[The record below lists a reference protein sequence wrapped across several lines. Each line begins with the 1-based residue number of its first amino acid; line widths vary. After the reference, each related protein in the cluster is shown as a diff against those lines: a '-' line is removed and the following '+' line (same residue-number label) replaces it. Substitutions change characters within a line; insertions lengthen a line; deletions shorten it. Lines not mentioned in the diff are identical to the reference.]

1 MNNDFEVIIDVQ
13 SRGAQAT
20 IKQIERAEAALD
32 ELNRTGQIT
41 TRVNQSLTRSLADQK
56 QALSENASSWSRL
69 TKARKE
75 ANAAS
80 SALTNQRTTARET
93 QNLTSLEAAERRVTE
108 ARRERKNATAQLKRA
123 EASGDD
129 QRILSALQRQTKAV
143 QDLATSEKTLDS
155 ERSKSTQQ
163 QAKAIAQQDRVY
175 NDYLEKQFSYDKK
188 QADAKVRLQERQSD
202 EMAAGWARLDSI
214 QKKRSTDETA
224 ELRRMD
230 DVWAASQQKRAR
242 DAQATHQS
250 ITRTLTSYE
259 QAQDRI
265 VRKQD
270 KAAILGSTAAKS
282 ASRKQAAA
290 DWDAEF
296 ASLEKVIKQ
305 QNSYLDNAI
314 SIRYANYDVASTM
327 LTLAGA
333 IAAVGTGAVVAF
345 SKVETAL
352 AQVQRTT
359 GLAGDDFD
367 TLSDQLVSLGDN
379 IGVSFEDIAS
389 MATKAGELGV
399 ASDQIESFTE
409 VVSKFAATAD
419 DMNASDAAT
428 ALARIGNLT
437 GTTDWEALAS
447 AIASVAVE
455 GASSY
460 SEITKTAQEIAQ
472 AGAASNL
479 AADEIVGLAS
489 AFASLGVPPERARS
503 VIQDLIS
510 VMNKGLAGQN
520 ESIATTARLF
530 GTTAD
535 EVARLWKEDPAKF
548 IQTMAAS
555 LSSLE
560 PEQITT
566 ALSDIG
572 LEGKRAQPVFAA
584 LAKDFRNS
592 ADGASVLNRALANSK
607 TGFQEAT
614 EVNRQFAIIAGTLG
628 AQWQEFLNTIL
639 TTAAA
644 IGAQFAPAIGSLLGG
659 LQEMLIAVRD
669 FVGSDFG
676 GSVVRLVGGV
686 IALVGAWAA
695 LRGII
700 ALASAS
706 TLGLYSASRWLTGGG
721 LTAAIGGLGKAFLG
735 LKASQDLATVSTSR
749 FTLALKAFGKATV
762 ILAIIQ
768 MLTDLGG
775 TIEWVGQRLVD
786 WADFLNTITGGTTG
800 LFKGAKDWA
809 QGIVGWGK
817 SMQGTT
823 EDTKGLTSASKDLAS
838 QELYGYFDGL
848 ADSANDAGGE
858 IANTTEQVRTLSDYA
873 NDLASVWS
881 RAFEIRFS
889 SQSTLDS
896 ITSSFNSMRDA
907 ADATR
912 RNIQSLNAEIG
923 TLNSD
928 INIQTQ
934 FLSVAQQYG
943 DATRAQAIQA
953 KLAEL
958 EDERAKKLQ
967 DLTDEQGKN
976 NKTLVGNSKAA
987 IENRNTITGLVQQ
1000 YQAHIQALANS
1011 GLSTDELQRRTA
1023 LLEQD
1028 FITQATQLGYN
1039 RNELGLYTQAFYD
1052 VKVAIDNVPRN
1063 ITVTADTDPA
1073 IQALNE
1079 FVAKAAQAATDAG
1092 TAYGTNYGEA
1102 TKSAT
1107 EAAAANWTNPFEAKL
1122 AKAVYGVSSLEA
1134 LARDG
1139 VTARL
1144 GFSSSYDSMMKRLQ
1158 NPTYRTGFAGGG
1170 FTGSGGKYEPAGVVH
1185 RGEYVVPKHMVNQST
1200 GLPYADALGRLQRGA
1215 PGRSGYSGGGLVTS
1229 GGGFNG
1235 PVALS
1240 AGTIQQLAMVMDKV
1254 LSVDGRV
1261 VGDTASRSYARG
1273 TALGRS

>member
-13 SRGAQAT
+13 SRGTQAT

-80 SALTNQRTTARET
+80 NALTNQRTTARET
-93 QNLTSLEAAERRVTE
+93 QNLTSLEAAERRVTD

-129 QRILSALQRQTKAV
+129 QRILSALQRQTKAI
-143 QDLATSEKTLDS
+143 QDITTSEKTLAS
-155 ERSKSTQQ
+155 ERTKSAQQ
-163 QAKAIAQQDRVY
+163 QAKVVAQQDRIY
-175 NDYLEKQFSYDKK
+175 NDYLSHQAAGLEKQKN
-188 QADAKVRLQERQSD
+188 A
-202 EMAAGWARLDSI
+202 
-214 QKKRSTDETA
+214 
-224 ELRRMD
+224 
-230 DVWAASQQKRAR
+230 
-242 DAQATHQS
+242 
-250 ITRTLTSYE
+250 
-259 QAQDRI
+259 
-265 VRKQD
+265 
-270 KAAILGSTAAKS
+270 
-282 ASRKQAAA
+282 
-290 DWDAEF
+290 
-296 ASLEKVIKQ
+296 
-305 QNSYLDNAI
+305 YLDNAI

-333 IAAVGTGAVVAF
+333 IAAVGTASVVAF

-367 TLSDQLVSLGDN
+367 ALSDQLVSLGDN
-379 IGVSFEDIAS
+379 IGVSFEDIAA
-389 MATKAGELGV
+389 MAARGGQLGV
-399 ASDQIESFTE
+399 AADQIDAFTE
-409 VVSKFAATAD
+409 VMSKFAAVSDTLS
-419 DMNASDAAT
+419 ASEAAESI
-428 ALARIGNLT
+428 ARIGNLT
-437 GTTDWEALAS
+437 GTDDWEALAS
-447 AIASVAVE
+447 SIALVGVNSA
-455 GASSY
+455 ATDAQ
-460 SEITKTAQEIAQ
+460 ITKTAQEIAQ

-479 AADEIVGLAS
+479 STDEIIGLSA

-530 GTTAD
+530 GVTAD
-535 EVARLWKEDPAKF
+535 EAARLWKEDPAKF

-592 ADGASVLNRALANSK
+592 ADGASVLNTALSDAK
-607 TGFQEAT
+607 MGFQDAT

-669 FVGSDFG
+669 FVSSDFG

-686 IALVGAWAA
+686 VALVGAWAA

-700 ALASAS
+700 ALATAS
-706 TLGLYSASRWLTGGG
+706 TLGLYTASRWLTGGG
-721 LTAAIGGLGKAFLG
+721 LISAIGGLGKAFLG

-749 FTLALKAFGKATV
+749 LTGALKAFAKGTV
-762 ILAIIQ
+762 ILAVIQ

-786 WADFLNTITGGTTG
+786 WANFLNTMTGGATG

-817 SMQGTT
+817 SMQDTT

-907 ADATR
+907 ADETR

-1011 GLSTDELQRRTA
+1011 GLSTEQLQAATA
-1023 LLEQD
+1023 QLEQD
-1028 FITQATQLGYN
+1028 FITQASQLGYN
-1039 RNELGLYTQAFYD
+1039 SQELGLYTQSFRD
-1052 VKVAIDNVPRN
+1052 VKVAIDNVPRD
-1063 ITVTADTDPA
+1063 ITVAFNADPA

-1079 FVAKAAQAATDAG
+1079 FAAR
-1092 TAYGTNYGEA
+1092 
-1102 TKSAT
+1102 AT
-1107 EAAAANWTNPFEAKL
+1107 EIGTQAGQNAGSGISSGL
-1122 AKAVYGVSSLEA
+1122 ASSLAQNQGSFVEYMRQLGLSMGTTWADQFQTTVNGRSVFDFAASGRARGFGGAPA
-1134 LARDG
+1134 LDTSLDAMLR
-1139 VTARL
+1139 R
-1144 GFSSSYDSMMKRLQ
+1144 MR
-1158 NPTYRTGFAGGG
+1158 NPGGG
-1170 FTGSGGKYEPAGVVH
+1170 FAEGGYTGSGGKYEPAGVVH

>member
-1 MNNDFEVIIDVQ
+1 MNANDFEVIIDVQ
-13 SRGAQAT
+13 SRGTQAT
-20 IKQIERAEAALD
+20 IKEIERAEAALD

-41 TRVNQSLTRSLADQK
+41 TRVNQALTRSLADQK

-80 SALTNQRTTARET
+80 NALTNQRTTARET
-93 QNLTSLEAAERRVTE
+93 QNLTALEAAERRVTE

-129 QRILSALQRQTKAV
+129 QRILNALQRQTKAV
-143 QDLATSEKTLDS
+143 QEITAAEKNLSSVQASTSKAQIANLDS
-155 ERSKSTQQ
+155 
-163 QAKAIAQQDRVY
+163 
-175 NDYLEKQFSYDKK
+175 
-188 QADAKVRLQERQSD
+188 
-202 EMAAGWARLDSI
+202 AG
-214 QKKRSTDETA
+214 
-224 ELRRMD
+224 
-230 DVWAASQQKRAR
+230 RA
-242 DAQATHQS
+242 
-250 ITRTLTSYE
+250 LTSYE

-265 VRKQD
+265 IRKQD

-296 ASLEKVIKQ
+296 AALEKAVKQ
-305 QNSYLDNAI
+305 QNAYLDNAI

-327 LTLAGA
+327 LTLSGA

-359 GLAGDDFD
+359 GLAGGDFD
-367 TLSDQLVSLGDN
+367 ALSDKLVSLGDN
-379 IGVSFEDIAS
+379 IGVSFEDIAA
-389 MATKAGELGV
+389 MATKAGELGI

-437 GTTDWEALAS
+437 GTEDWEALAS

-479 AADEIVGLAS
+479 TADEIVGLAS
-489 AFASLGVPPERARS
+489 AFSSLGVPPERARS

-530 GTTAD
+530 GVTAD
-535 EVARLWKEDPAKF
+535 EAARLWKEDPAKF
-548 IQTMAAS
+548 IQTMASS

-566 ALSDIG
+566 VLSDIG

-592 ADGASVLNRALANSK
+592 GSELSVLNKALATSK

-614 EVNRQFAIIAGTLG
+614 EVDRQFAIIAGTLG

-659 LQEMLIAVRD
+659 LQDMLIAVRD

-676 GSVVRLVGGV
+676 GSVVRLAGGV
-686 IALVGAWAA
+686 IMLVGAWAA

-700 ALASAS
+700 ALATAS
-706 TLGLYSASRWLTGGG
+706 TFGLFTASTWLTGGG
-721 LTAAIGGLGKAFLG
+721 LIPAIGGLGKAFLG
-735 LKASQDLATVSTSR
+735 LKKSEDLATLSTSR
-749 FTLALKAFGKATV
+749 LTLALKAFVKGTV
-762 ILAIIQ
+762 ILAVIQ

-786 WADFLNTITGGTTG
+786 WANLLDTMTGGATG

-817 SMQGTT
+817 SMQDTT
-823 EDTKGLTSASKDLAS
+823 EDTKGLTSASDDLAA
-838 QELYGYFDGL
+838 QDLYEYFERLMNG
-848 ADSANDAGGE
+848 AGGAGDE
-858 IANTTEQVRTLSDYA
+858 IVNTAEQVRTLTDYA

-907 ADATR
+907 ADEVR

-958 EDERAKKLQ
+958 EAERAKKLQ

-1023 LLEQD
+1023 QLEQD

-1039 RNELGLYTQAFYD
+1039 RAELGLYTQAFYD

-1063 ITVTADTDPA
+1063 ITVTANTDPA

-1079 FVAKAAQAATDAG
+1079 FIAKAAQAATDAG

-1139 VTARL
+1139 VPARL
-1144 GFSSSYDSMMKRLQ
+1144 GFSSSYDPMMKRLQ

-1170 FTGSGGKYEPAGVVH
+1170 YTGAGGKYEPAGIVH

-1215 PGRSGYSGGGLVTS
+1215 PGRSGYSGGGLVSS

-1235 PVALS
+1235 PVTLS

>member
-13 SRGAQAT
+13 SRGTQAT

-80 SALTNQRTTARET
+80 SALTNQRTTVRET

-129 QRILSALQRQTKAV
+129 QRILSALQRQTKAI
-143 QDLATSEKTLDS
+143 QDITTSEKTLAS
-155 ERSKSTQQ
+155 ERTKSAQQ
-163 QAKAIAQQDRVY
+163 QAKVVAQQDRIY
-175 NDYLEKQFSYDKK
+175 NDYLSHQAAGLEKQKN
-188 QADAKVRLQERQSD
+188 A
-202 EMAAGWARLDSI
+202 
-214 QKKRSTDETA
+214 
-224 ELRRMD
+224 
-230 DVWAASQQKRAR
+230 
-242 DAQATHQS
+242 
-250 ITRTLTSYE
+250 
-259 QAQDRI
+259 
-265 VRKQD
+265 
-270 KAAILGSTAAKS
+270 
-282 ASRKQAAA
+282 
-290 DWDAEF
+290 
-296 ASLEKVIKQ
+296 
-305 QNSYLDNAI
+305 YLDNAI

-327 LTLAGA
+327 LTLSGA

-379 IGVSFEDIAS
+379 IGVSFEDIAA
-389 MATKAGELGV
+389 MAARGGQLGV
-399 ASDQIESFTE
+399 AADEIDAFTE
-409 VVSKFAATAD
+409 VMSKFAAVSDTLS
-419 DMNASDAAT
+419 ASEAAESI
-428 ALARIGNLT
+428 ARIGNLT
-437 GTTDWEALAS
+437 GTNDWEGLAS
-447 AIASVAVE
+447 SIALVGVNSA
-455 GASSY
+455 ATDAQ
-460 SEITKTAQEIAQ
+460 ITKTAQEIAQ

-479 AADEIVGLAS
+479 STDEIIGLAA

-535 EVARLWKEDPAKF
+535 EAARLWKEDPAKF

-584 LAKDFRNS
+584 LAKDFRTS
-592 ADGASVLNRALANSK
+592 GSELSVLNQALADSK
-607 TGFQEAT
+607 TGFEQAT
-614 EVNRQFAIIAGTLG
+614 EVNRQFAIIAETLG
-628 AQWQEFLNTIL
+628 ARWQEFLNTLL

-644 IGAQFAPAIGSLLGG
+644 IGQQFAPAIGSLLGG

-676 GSVVRLVGGV
+676 GSVVRLAGGV

-700 ALASAS
+700 ALATAS
-706 TLGLYSASRWLTGGG
+706 TLGLFTASKWLTGGG
-721 LTAAIGGLGKAFLG
+721 LISAIGGLGKAFLG

-749 FTLALKAFGKATV
+749 FTLALRAFGKATV

-786 WADFLNTITGGTTG
+786 WANFLNTMTGGATG

-817 SMQGTT
+817 SMQDTT
-823 EDTKGLTSASKDLAS
+823 EDTKGLTSASEDLSA
-838 QELYGYFDGL
+838 QDLYKYFEEL
-848 ADSANDAGGE
+848 ANNANNAGGE

-907 ADATR
+907 ADETR

-1063 ITVTADTDPA
+1063 ITVDFNPDPA

-1079 FVAKAAQAATDAG
+1079 FVAKAAQAGSDAG
-1092 TAYGTNYGEA
+1092 
-1102 TKSAT
+1102 
-1107 EAAAANWTNPFEAKL
+1107 
-1122 AKAVYGVSSLEA
+1122 SSLGNGFNNA
-1134 LARDG
+1134 LSSAISSG
-1139 VTARL
+1139 PLANTAAGL
-1144 GFSSSYDSMMKRLQ
+1144 NSNYQ
-1158 NPTYRTGFAGGG
+1158 NGSVSNLNPSGGRNRTGGGVAQYTGPTSMYDPGGLIKGFTNWWLELRHGLLGYSGGG
-1170 FTGSGGKYEPAGVVH
+1170 YTGAGGKYEPAGVVH

-1261 VGDTASRSYARG
+1261 VGDTASRSFARG
-1273 TALGRS
+1273 TATGRS

>member
-13 SRGAQAT
+13 SRGTQAT
-20 IKQIERAEAALD
+20 IKEIERAEAALD

-80 SALTNQRTTARET
+80 NALTNQRTTIRET
-93 QNLTSLEAAERRVTE
+93 QNLTALEAAERRVTD

-129 QRILSALQRQTKAV
+129 QRILNALQRQTKAV
-143 QDLATSEKTLDS
+143 TEISAAEKNLSSVRASTSKAQIANLDS
-155 ERSKSTQQ
+155 
-163 QAKAIAQQDRVY
+163 
-175 NDYLEKQFSYDKK
+175 
-188 QADAKVRLQERQSD
+188 
-202 EMAAGWARLDSI
+202 AG
-214 QKKRSTDETA
+214 
-224 ELRRMD
+224 
-230 DVWAASQQKRAR
+230 RA
-242 DAQATHQS
+242 
-250 ITRTLTSYE
+250 LTSYE

-265 VRKQD
+265 IRKQD
-270 KAAILGSTAAKS
+270 KSAILGASAAKS

-296 ASLEKVIKQ
+296 ASLEKVVKQ
-305 QNSYLDNAI
+305 QNAYLDNAI

-327 LTLAGA
+327 LTLSGA

-379 IGVSFEDIAS
+379 IGVSFEDIAA
-389 MATKAGELGV
+389 MAARGGQLGV
-399 ASDQIESFTE
+399 AADQIDAFTE
-409 VVSKFAATAD
+409 VMSKFAAVSDTLS
-419 DMNASDAAT
+419 ASEAAESI
-428 ALARIGNLT
+428 ARIGNLT
-437 GTTDWEALAS
+437 GTNDWEGLAS
-447 AIASVAVE
+447 SIALVGVNSA
-455 GASSY
+455 ATDAQ
-460 SEITKTAQEIAQ
+460 ITKTAQEIAQ

-479 AADEIVGLAS
+479 STDEIIGLAA

-520 ESIATTARLF
+520 DAIATTARLF

-535 EVARLWKEDPAKF
+535 EAARLWKEDPAKF
-548 IQTMAAS
+548 IQTMASS

-592 ADGASVLNRALANSK
+592 ANGASVLNTALSDAK
-607 TGFQEAT
+607 TGFQDAT
-614 EVNRQFAIIAGTLG
+614 EVNRQFAIIAETLG
-628 AQWQEFLNTIL
+628 ARWQEFLNTL
-639 TTAAA
+639 LTTTAA
-644 IGAQFAPAIGSLLGG
+644 IGEQFAPAIGSLLGG

-676 GSVVRLVGGV
+676 GSVVRLAGGV

-700 ALASAS
+700 ALATAS
-706 TLGLYSASRWLTGGG
+706 TLGLYTASRWLTGGG
-721 LTAAIGGLGKAFLG
+721 LISAVAGLGKAFLG

-749 FTLALKAFGKATV
+749 LTGALKAFAKGTV

-786 WADFLNTITGGTTG
+786 WANFLNTITGGNTG

-817 SMQGTT
+817 SMQDTT

-838 QELYGYFDGL
+838 QGLYDYFDGV
-848 ADSANDAGGE
+848 ADSANDAGSE
-858 IANTTEQVRTLSDYA
+858 IANTAEQVRTLSDYA

-907 ADATR
+907 ADEVR

-928 INIQTQ
+928 INIQNQ
-934 FLSVAQQYG
+934 FLSVAKQYG

-958 EDERAKKLQ
+958 EAERAGKLQ
-967 DLTDEQGKN
+967 DLTDEQNKN

-1023 LLEQD
+1023 QLEQD

-1039 RNELGLYTQAFYD
+1039 RNELGRYTQAFYD

-1063 ITVTADTDPA
+1063 ITVAFNADPA

-1079 FVAKAAQAATDAG
+1079 FAAR
-1092 TAYGTNYGEA
+1092 
-1102 TKSAT
+1102 AT
-1107 EAAAANWTNPFEAKL
+1107 EIGTQAGQNAGSGISSGL
-1122 AKAVYGVSSLEA
+1122 ASSLAQNQGSFVEYMRQLGLSMGSA
-1134 LARDG
+1134 WADQFQTTVNGRRVFDFVASGRARGIGGASTLD
-1139 VTARL
+1139 TSLDAMLRR
-1144 GFSSSYDSMMKRLQ
+1144 MR
-1158 NPTYRTGFAGGG
+1158 NPGGG
-1170 FTGSGGKYEPAGVVH
+1170 FAEGGYTGSGGKYEPAGIVH

-1215 PGRSGYSGGGLVTS
+1215 PGRSGYAGGGFVTS
-1229 GGGFNG
+1229 GGGFSG
-1235 PVALS
+1235 PVSLS

>member
-13 SRGAQAT
+13 SRGTQAT

-80 SALTNQRTTARET
+80 SALTNQRTTTRET
-93 QNLTSLEAAERRVTE
+93 QNLTSLEVAERRVTE

-129 QRILSALQRQTKAV
+129 QRILSALQRQTKAI
-143 QDLATSEKTLDS
+143 QDITSSEKTLAS
-155 ERSKSTQQ
+155 ERTKSAQQ
-163 QAKAIAQQDRVY
+163 QAKVVAQQDRIY
-175 NDYLEKQFSYDKK
+175 NDYLSHQAAGLEKQKN
-188 QADAKVRLQERQSD
+188 A
-202 EMAAGWARLDSI
+202 
-214 QKKRSTDETA
+214 
-224 ELRRMD
+224 
-230 DVWAASQQKRAR
+230 
-242 DAQATHQS
+242 
-250 ITRTLTSYE
+250 
-259 QAQDRI
+259 
-265 VRKQD
+265 
-270 KAAILGSTAAKS
+270 
-282 ASRKQAAA
+282 
-290 DWDAEF
+290 
-296 ASLEKVIKQ
+296 
-305 QNSYLDNAI
+305 YLDNAI

-327 LTLAGA
+327 LTLSGA

-352 AQVQRTT
+352 AQVKRTT

-379 IGVSFEDIAS
+379 IGVSFEDIAA
-389 MATKAGELGV
+389 MAARGGQLGV
-399 ASDQIESFTE
+399 AADQIDAFTE
-409 VVSKFAATAD
+409 VMSKFAAVSDTLS
-419 DMNASDAAT
+419 ASEAAESI
-428 ALARIGNLT
+428 ARIGNLT
-437 GTTDWEALAS
+437 GTDDWEALAS
-447 AIASVAVE
+447 SIALVGVN
-455 GASSY
+455 
-460 SEITKTAQEIAQ
+460 SEAADDQITKTAQEIAQ

-479 AADEIVGLAS
+479 STDEIIGLAA

-530 GTTAD
+530 GVTAD
-535 EVARLWKEDPAKF
+535 EAARLWKEDPAKF

-592 ADGASVLNRALANSK
+592 AAGASVLNTALSDAK
-607 TGFQEAT
+607 MGFQDAT

-669 FVGSDFG
+669 FVSSDFG

-686 IALVGAWAA
+686 VALVGAWAA

-700 ALASAS
+700 ALATAS
-706 TLGLYSASRWLTGGG
+706 TLGLYTASRWLTGGG
-721 LTAAIGGLGKAFLG
+721 LISAIGGLGKAFLG

-749 FTLALKAFGKATV
+749 LTSALKAFGKATV
-762 ILAIIQ
+762 ILAAIQ
-768 MLTDLGG
+768 LLTDFGG
-775 TIEWVGQRLVD
+775 TVEWVGQRLVD
-786 WADFLNTITGGTTG
+786 WANLLDTMTGGATG

-817 SMQGTT
+817 SMQDTT
-823 EDTKGLTSASKDLAS
+823 EDTKGLTSASQDLAS
-838 QELYGYFDGL
+838 QDLYSYFDGL
-848 ADSANDAGGE
+848 ADSAGDAGSE
-858 IANTTEQVRTLSDYA
+858 IADTAEQVRTLTDYA

-958 EDERAKKLQ
+958 EAERAKKLQ

-1052 VKVAIDNVPRN
+1052 VKVAIDNVPRD
-1063 ITVTADTDPA
+1063 ITVAFNADPA

-1079 FVAKAAQAATDAG
+1079 FAARATEIGTQAGQNAGDSFGRQFAQAVESVQINPYA
-1092 TAYGTNYGEA
+1092 NF
-1102 TKSAT
+1102 
-1107 EAAAANWTNPFEAKL
+1107 AAAAASGRGISF
-1122 AKAVYGVSSLEA
+1122 
-1134 LARDG
+1134 
-1139 VTARL
+1139 L
-1144 GFSSSYDSMMKRLQ
+1144 GNVFKGGRSR
-1158 NPTYRTGFAGGG
+1158 PGGG
-1170 FTGSGGKYEPAGVVH
+1170 SFAEGGYTGSGGKYEPAGVVH

>member
-13 SRGAQAT
+13 SRGTQAT
-20 IKQIERAEAALD
+20 IKEIERAEAALD

-41 TRVNQSLTRSLADQK
+41 ARVNQSLTRSLADQK
-56 QALSENASSWSRL
+56 QALAQNASSWSRL

-75 ANAAS
+75 ANSAA

-93 QNLTSLEAAERRVTE
+93 QNLTALEAAERRVTD
-108 ARRERKNATAQLKRA
+108 ARKERKNATAQLKRA

-129 QRILSALQRQTKAV
+129 QRILNALQRQTKAV
-143 QDLATSEKTLDS
+143 TEISAAEKNLSSVRASTSKAQIANLDS
-155 ERSKSTQQ
+155 
-163 QAKAIAQQDRVY
+163 V
-175 NDYLEKQFSYDKK
+175 
-188 QADAKVRLQERQSD
+188 
-202 EMAAGWARLDSI
+202 
-214 QKKRSTDETA
+214 
-224 ELRRMD
+224 
-230 DVWAASQQKRAR
+230 
-242 DAQATHQS
+242 
-250 ITRTLTSYE
+250 TRTLTSYE

-265 VRKQD
+265 IRKQD
-270 KAAILGSTAAKS
+270 KSAILGASAAKS

-296 ASLEKVIKQ
+296 ASLEKVVKQ
-305 QNSYLDNAI
+305 QNAYLDNAI

-327 LTLAGA
+327 FTLSGA
-333 IAAVGTGAVVAF
+333 IAAVGTASVVAF

-359 GLAGDDFD
+359 GLAGDDFAE
-367 TLSDQLVSLGDN
+367 LSDQVVSLGDN
-379 IGVSFEDIAS
+379 IGVAFDDIAA

-437 GTTDWEALAS
+437 GTKDWEGLAS
-447 AIASVAVE
+447 AIASVGVA

-460 SEITKTAQEIAQ
+460 SEITKTAQELGQVASL
-472 AGAASNL
+472 SNL

-503 VIQDLIS
+503 VLFSLFS
-510 VMNKGLAGQN
+510 VLNKGLEGAN
-520 ESIATTARLF
+520 DSIPKVADLL
-530 GTTAD
+530 GVTAD
-535 EVARLWKEDPAKF
+535 AAANLYKNNPAQF
-548 IQTMAAS
+548 ISALAQSMSELEAS
-555 LSSLE
+555 KIS
-560 PEQITT
+560 TV
-566 ALSDIG
+566 LSDIG
-572 LEGKRAQPVFAA
+572 IDGRLAQPVFGA
-584 LAKDFRNS
+584 LAEDARNAGS
-592 ADGASVLNRALANSK
+592 ELSVLNKALATSK
-607 TGFQEAT
+607 KGFQDAT
-614 EVNRQFAIIAGTLG
+614 EVNRQYAIIAETLG
-628 AQWQEFLNTIL
+628 ARWQEFLNTLL

-644 IGAQFAPAIGSLLGG
+644 IGEQFAPALGSLLGG
-659 LQEMLIAVRD
+659 LQAMLIAVRD
-669 FVGSDFG
+669 FVGSDIG
-676 GSVVRLVGGV
+676 GFITRITGGLLV
-686 IALVGAWAA
+686 LVGAWAA

-700 ALASAS
+700 NLANAS
-706 TLGLYSASRWLTGGG
+706 LLGMYSASRWLGGSG
-721 LTAAIGGLGKAFLG
+721 LAADIGGLGKAFLG
-735 LKASQDLATVSTSR
+735 LKKSEDLATVSTSR
-749 FTLALKAFGKATV
+749 LTLALKAFAKGTV

-775 TIEWVGQRLVD
+775 TIEWVGEKISGLFGWLANLTSAVPALSTGAKQIQA
-786 WADFLNTITGGTTG
+786 WADGV
-800 LFKGAKDWA
+800 A
-809 QGIVGWGK
+809 GWGK
-817 SMQGTT
+817 SMQKT
-823 EDTKGLTSASKDLAS
+823 EDDTNSLASASEDLAS
-838 QELYGYFDGL
+838 QGLYNYFDGL
-848 ADSANDAGGE
+848 ADSANNAGSE
-858 IANTTEQVRTLSDYA
+858 IANTTKEVRTLSDYA

-907 ADATR
+907 ADEVR

-928 INIQTQ
+928 INIQKQ
-934 FLSVAQQYG
+934 FLAVAQQYG
-943 DATRAQAIQA
+943 DSTRAQAIQA

-958 EDERAKKLQ
+958 EAERAKKLQ
-967 DLTDEQGKN
+967 DLTDEQNKN

-1023 LLEQD
+1023 QLEQD

-1063 ITVTADTDPA
+1063 ITVSFNADPA

-1092 TAYGTNYGEA
+1092 SAYGTNYGA
-1102 TKSAT
+1102 ALKTAT
-1107 EAAAANWTNPFEAKL
+1107 EAAAAGWVNPFDQKL
-1122 AKAVYGVSSLEA
+1122 SGAVYGVSSLEY
-1134 LARDG
+1134 LASQG
-1139 VTARL
+1139 VSAKLPASFSLSSINKRVKNPTYGL
-1144 GFSSSYDSMMKRLQ
+1144 GFS
-1158 NPTYRTGFAGGG
+1158 GGG
-1170 FTGSGGKYEPAGVVH
+1170 YTGAGGKYEPAGIVH

-1215 PGRSGYSGGGLVTS
+1215 PGRAGYAGGGFVSS
-1229 GGGFNG
+1229 GGGFSG
-1235 PVALS
+1235 PVSLS